1 MTRYCTH
8 CAAEVEADA
17 KYCPTCRAP
26 IGVAEMGG
34 GPSSG
39 GGRRGW
45 SYGRFVAVAIVTV
58 IAGAGGWYAR
68 DRGVLSGTL
77 SAEYSEVR
85 VNARDGLRYAYVPA
99 GTFRMG
105 CATDAD
111 RLCDSVEKPAHDVQ
125 ISRGFWMG
133 QTEVTVEAY
142 KRYARAAGKSMP
154 GEPELNGR
162 SLNPQWSLETV
173 PMTMVD
179 WTDARGYCEWAG
191 LRLPTEAEW
200 EYAARGGTTGAR
212 YGVLD
217 DVAWYGNNSGN
228 SWIDAADVWAK
239 DGGNYG
245 ERLAANGNRPRPV
258 GQKRANGYKLNDM
271 LGNVWEWTAD
281 WYGRYKGDSL
291 EMDPQGPGGG
301 EGRVVRGGSW
311 SYNASFVSAS
321 NRVYILPASRYV
333 GIGFRCTGELAVP

>member
-1 MTRYCTH
+1 MGEIVAGETGNGQGIGCPQCGTENRKESKYCRE
-8 CAAEVEADA
+8 CAAEL
-17 KYCPTCRAP
+17 
-26 IGVAEMGG
+26 
-34 GPSSG
+34 G

-58 IAGAGGWYAR
+58 IAGAGGWYAWDR
-68 DRGVLSGTL
+68 DVLSGIL
-77 SAEYSEVR
+77 PAAYSGVR

-111 RLCDSVEKPAHDVQ
+111 GPCQDHEKPAHEVQ
-125 ISRGFWMG
+125 ILKGFWMG

-142 KRYARAAGKSMP
+142 KRYARATGKPMP
-154 GEPELNGR
+154 EEPKLNGR
-162 SLNPQWSLETV
+162 SLNPQWSFETV

-179 WTDARGYCEWAG
+179 WNDARGYCEWAG

-228 SWIDAADVWAK
+228 SWMDAAAK
-239 DGGNYG
+239 DGGNYVN
-245 ERLAANGNRPRPV
+245 RLTANGTRPRPV
-258 GQKRANGYKLNDM
+258 GQKRANAYKLNDM

-281 WYGRYKGDSL
+281 WYGPYKGESG

-301 EGRVVRGGSW
+301 EYRVLRGGSW
-311 SYNASFVSAS
+311 GSIASVVRAS
-321 NRVYILPASRYV
+321 NRLYNPPAYRSSN
-333 GIGFRCTGELAVP
+333 IGFRCTGELTVP